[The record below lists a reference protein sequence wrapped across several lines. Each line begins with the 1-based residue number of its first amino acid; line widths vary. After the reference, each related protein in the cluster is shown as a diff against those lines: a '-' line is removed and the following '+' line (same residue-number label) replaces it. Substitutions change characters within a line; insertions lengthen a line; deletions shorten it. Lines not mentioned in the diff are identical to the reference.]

1 MMEAAHKTKPQRI
14 AELEERVKD
23 LERQI
28 AWLQAHISRDY
39 YMYQRLW
46 EAPVPQVPIGP
57 VTAKPRMIHSTHSMP
72 DA

>member
-1 MMEAAHKTKPQRI
+1 MMEAAHKTKSQRI

-39 YMYQRLW
+39 YY
-46 EAPVPQVPIGP
+46 VPAIVG
-57 VTAKPRMIHSTHSMP
+57 STGTSGSHWACNRKTSY
-72 DA
+72 DSQYAQHA